1 MAITVKELKLALEDW
16 EDDAMVGA
24 FISDGEGYE
33 GWAVLSVDAP
43 DKSGMCR
50 LFLNAETDWAG

>member
-1 MAITVKELKLALEDW
+1 MAITVKELKLALADW

-24 FISDGEGYE
+24 FISDDEGYE
-33 GWAVLSVDAP
+33 GRAVLGVDTP

-50 LFLNAETDWAG
+50 LFLNGEVDWAG